1 MLSFEFFSYDETRSS
16 IPLPLI
22 EATCNHAQEPLLLP
36 NGRATIPQE
45 IFPIPISI
53 SKISFDKPLPNNSMK
68 FPAIPLVQKIRQ
80 DLDHGCRIAT
90 NLLLAA
96 GFEGWSPIQELILRD
111 LIIIHQCYTR
121 QQCARSPISLATK
134 FRRNKKCNIA
144 NSLFQPHGTQPS
156 QKLVNQF
163 SFMYFECRKI
173 HFQLKISSS
182 HDEGSCQT

>member
-1 MLSFEFFSYDETRSS
+1 MLRNLFYCQTV
-16 IPLPLI
+16 
-22 EATCNHAQEPLLLP
+22 EPLYHKKFFQFQFQSQRSHLINHRL
-36 NGRATIPQE
+36 TIQW
-45 IFPIPISI
+45 
-53 SKISFDKPLPNNSMK
+53 SFL
-68 FPAIPLVQKIRQ
+68 AIPLVQKIRQ

-96 GFEGWSPIQELILRD
+96 GFEGWSPIQELTLRD

-121 QQCARSPISLATK
+121 QQCARSPISLVTK

-173 HFQLKISSS
+173 HFQLKISSP

>member
-1 MLSFEFFSYDETRSS
+1 MLRNLFYCQTV
-16 IPLPLI
+16 
-22 EATCNHAQEPLLLP
+22 EPLYHKKFFQFQFQCQRSHLINHRL
-36 NGRATIPQE
+36 TIQW
-45 IFPIPISI
+45 
-53 SKISFDKPLPNNSMK
+53 SFL
-68 FPAIPLVQKIRQ
+68 AIPLVQKIRQ

-96 GFEGWSPIQELILRD
+96 GFEGWSPIQELTLRD
-111 LIIIHQCYTR
+111 LIIIINAILDNNVQEALFPL
-121 QQCARSPISLATK
+121 QQNLG
-134 FRRNKKCNIA
+134 RNKKCNIA

>member
-1 MLSFEFFSYDETRSS
+1 MLGNLFYCQTV
-16 IPLPLI
+16 
-22 EATCNHAQEPLLLP
+22 EPLYHKKFFQFQFQSQRSHLINHHL
-36 NGRATIPQE
+36 TIQW
-45 IFPIPISI
+45 
-53 SKISFDKPLPNNSMK
+53 SFL
-68 FPAIPLVQKIRQ
+68 AIPLVQKIRQ

-90 NLLLAA
+90 NLLLAV